1 MDDPNE
7 PDLRLL
13 NGGRLS
19 DLDAR
24 VLALSVLRLV
34 CLHEQSLLGAIHACA
49 QVAYA
54 EGMSAST
61 DAARVAL
68 MQDVL
73 ETISRDQVSLIG
85 TLIRTERQAG
95 NRPKRLE
102 LSRRLEMALLEASKD
117 LEME

>member
-1 MDDPNE
+1 MDHPDE

-13 NGGRLS
+13 PGGRLS
-19 DLDAR
+19 DLDAS
-24 VLALSVLRLV
+24 VLALAVLRLV
-34 CLHEQSLLGAIHACA
+34 CLHEQPLLGSIHACA

-73 ETISRDQVSLIG
+73 ATISRDQVGLIG
-85 TLIRTERQAG
+85 TLIRSERQAG
-95 NRPKRLE
+95 RRPRRLD
-102 LSRRLEMALLEASKD
+102 LSRRLEMALQEASAD
-117 LEME
+117 LETT